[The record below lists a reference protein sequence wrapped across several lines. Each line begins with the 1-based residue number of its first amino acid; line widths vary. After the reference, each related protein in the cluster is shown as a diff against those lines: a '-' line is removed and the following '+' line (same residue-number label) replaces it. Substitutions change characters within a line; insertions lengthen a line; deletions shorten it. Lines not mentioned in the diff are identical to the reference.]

1 MEDPLKFLKGVKM
14 LSNEEKE
21 QLMQVVYSCAA
32 TGILR
37 ESLEMIEK
45 SVKYAL
51 DGRTEE
57 AEWADFVSEEL
68 QKLAT
73 QYHEKVTIV

>member
-1 MEDPLKFLKGVKM
+1 M

-37 ESLEMIEK
+37 ESLEMMKK
-45 SVKYAL
+45 SVKYVL

-57 AEWADFVSEEL
+57 AEWSEFVSKEL
-68 QKLAT
+68 EKIAT
-73 QYHEKVTIV
+73 QYREKVTID

>member
-21 QLMQVVYSCAA
+21 NLMQVVYSCAA

-37 ESLEMIEK
+37 ESLEMVK
-45 SVKYAL
+45 QSVKYAL
-51 DGRTEE
+51 EERTEE

-68 QKLAT
+68 QKIAI
-73 QYHEKVTIV
+73 QYHEKITIV